1 MKGIVLSAEWAPRPG
16 YDVSEFER
24 KTGKAI
30 TGSSIWRHPKPALRD
45 VEEPRP
51 GPRDVLIDV
60 KAVGICGSD
69 IHFCET
75 DGEGYM
81 MYPGLTR
88 FPQVIGHEF
97 SGRIVEVGKEVR
109 DLRVGDPVTAE
120 EMLWCG
126 RCFSCRIGVPNH
138 CEYLEELGFTVQGA
152 MTRYIAVEERFVWPI
167 TAIVEQRGDGE
178 AAWEAGALV
187 EPTGVSYLAMFV
199 RSQGFKPGGT
209 VVVYGAGPIGLAA
222 IALAEAAG
230 AGRVIAFESL
240 DSRRRLATLAGADEV
255 YDPVA
260 LEREGTQPWRVVMD
274 LTGGRGAQMQVEA
287 AGVPT
292 RTVPQMERALAVDGK
307 LVIIGRAAE
316 RVPMYLEALQVRG
329 SQLFGSQGHA
339 GHGVFPNVIQLM
351 ASGRLDM
358 RKIITHRFPLAQ
370 GEEALRQAL
379 TRGGGKVMI
388 HGTHV

>member
-1 MKGIVLSAEWAPRPG
+1 MKGIVLEAEWAPRPG
-16 YDVSEFER
+16 YDVTEFER
-24 KTGKAI
+24 KTRKAI
-30 TGSSIWRHPKPALRD
+30 TGSSIWRHPKPTLRD
-45 VEEPRP
+45 VSEPKP
-51 GPRDVLIDV
+51 GPRDALIEI

-81 MYPGLTR
+81 FYPGLTR
-88 FPQVIGHEF
+88 FPEVIGHEF
-97 SGRIVEVGKEVR
+97 SGRVVEVGSEVR

-126 RCFSCRIGVPNH
+126 RCFACRIGVPNH

-152 MTRYIAVEERFVWPI
+152 MTQYIAVEERFVWPLTPI
-167 TAIVEQRGDGE
+167 FTALNDEQAG
-178 AAWEAGALV
+178 WEAGALV

-199 RSQGFKPGGT
+199 RSQGFKPGST

-230 AGRVIAFESL
+230 AGRVISFEAL
-240 DSRRRLATLAGADEV
+240 ESRRRLAKAVGADLT

-260 LEREGTQPWRVVMD
+260 LGRQGTQPWQVIQEVTR
-274 LTGGRGAQMQVEA
+274 GRGAQMHVEA
-287 AGVPT
+287 AGAPT
-292 RTVPQMERALAVDGK
+292 KTVPQMERSLAVDGK
-307 LVIIGRAAE
+307 IVIIGRAAE

-339 GHGVFPNVIQLM
+339 GHGVFPNVIELM

-358 RKIITHRFPLAQ
+358 RKIISHRFPLAK
-370 GEEALRQAL
+370 GEDALRQAL
-379 TRGGGKVMI
+379 TREGGKVMI
-388 HGTHV
+388 HVAS